1 MDTRPDVAGLRPGTD
16 SPRLAADYHLGMGMT
31 AMARSGRGRLL
42 VVDGLVVVVAGVVA
56 VFGSRQAALNQP
68 GAEPLDRLAYALIVV
83 AVAALAVRRTW
94 PRAVLAVTVALGA
107 AYLALGYAPG
117 PIFVAPAVAMY
128 TLAVGSPV
136 RTSLTACALALV
148 VVESGHL
155 PELLGQGSGGLLAA
169 VPTMVGW
176 GAAWVVLP
184 WALGTI
190 VRLGREEAGR
200 NREEELRRRAYE
212 ERLRVAR
219 EVHDVV
225 GHGLAVINMQ
235 AGIALHVLAKRPEQ
249 VEVALEA
256 IKTTS
261 KEALDELR
269 STLAVFRQPEEA
281 AAPRRP
287 APGLAQLEAL
297 IGEMADSGLPVD
309 LAVSG
314 ERAGLPG
321 AVDHAAYRIVQE
333 SLTNVLRH
341 AGPVTAKVRVS
352 YQPGALDLEIS
363 DDGDGGRSRQ
373 RGGAA
378 SDGAAAGGHGIAGM
392 RERAA
397 AVGGTL
403 VAGTAAEGGFR
414 VHARLPTGEAM

>member
-1 MDTRPDVAGLRPGTD
+1 M
-16 SPRLAADYHLGMGMT
+16 
-31 AMARSGRGRLL
+31 LL
-42 VVDGLVVVVAGVVA
+42 VDGLLVAVALVVA
-56 VFGSRQAALNQP
+56 VFGSRQATLNQP
-68 GAEPLDRLAYALIVV
+68 DAEPLDLLAYALIVV
-83 AVAALAVRRTW
+83 AVAALLVRRIW

-117 PIFVAPAVAMY
+117 PIFLAPAVAMY
-128 TLAVGSPV
+128 TLATRAPL
-136 RTSLTACALALV
+136 RTSVTACALALV

-155 PELLGQGSGGLLAA
+155 PGQIGQGSGDLLPA
-169 VPTMVGW
+169 VPSMVGW
-176 GAAWVVLP
+176 GTAWVVLP

-190 VRLGREEAGR
+190 VRFGREEAGR

-281 AAPRRP
+281 GAPRRP

-341 AGPVTAKVRVS
+341 AGPVAACVRVS
-352 YQPGALDLEIS
+352 YEPGALDLEIS
-363 DDGDGGRSRQ
+363 DDGNGTRPRQPDGSAPN
-373 RGGAA
+373 GA
-378 SDGAAAGGHGIAGM
+378 SAGGHGIAGM

-403 VAGTAAEGGFR
+403 VAGPVPEGGFR
-414 VHARLPTGEAM
+414 VHARLPTGEAT

>member
-1 MDTRPDVAGLRPGTD
+1 M
-16 SPRLAADYHLGMGMT
+16 
-31 AMARSGRGRLL
+31 LL
-42 VVDGLVVVVAGVVA
+42 VDGLLVAVAGVVA

-68 GAEPLDRLAYALIVV
+68 DAEPLDRLAYALIVV
-83 AVAALAVRRTW
+83 AVAALLVRRTW
-94 PRAVLAVTVALGA
+94 PRGVLAVTVALGA

-117 PIFVAPAVAMY
+117 PIFIAPAVAMY
-128 TLAVGSPV
+128 TLAVSSPV
-136 RTSLTACALALV
+136 RTSLAACALALV

-155 PELLGQGSGGLLAA
+155 PQLLEEGSGGLLTA
-169 VPTMVGW
+169 VPTMAGW
-176 GAAWVVLP
+176 GAAWVLLP

-269 STLAVFRQPEEA
+269 STLAVFRQPEEDG
-281 AAPRRP
+281 APRRP

-297 IGEMADSGLPVD
+297 IGEMTDSGLPVD
-309 LAVSG
+309 LTVSG

-341 AGPVTAKVRVS
+341 AGPVTARVRVS
-352 YQPGALDLEIS
+352 YQLGALDLEIS
-363 DDGDGGRSRQ
+363 DDGNGSRPHQPDGS
-373 RGGAA
+373 APDEA
-378 SDGAAAGGHGIAGM
+378 SPDPALTGGHGIAGM

-403 VAGTAAEGGFR
+403 VAGPAPAGGFR
-414 VHARLPTGEAM
+414 VHARLPTGNGP

>member
-1 MDTRPDVAGLRPGTD
+1 M
-16 SPRLAADYHLGMGMT
+16 
-31 AMARSGRGRLL
+31 LL
-42 VVDGLVVVVAGVVA
+42 VDGLLVAVALVVA
-56 VFGSRQAALNQP
+56 VFGSRQATLNQP
-68 GAEPLDRLAYALIVV
+68 DAEPLDLLAYALIVV
-83 AVAALAVRRTW
+83 AVAALLVRRIW

-117 PIFVAPAVAMY
+117 PIFLAPAVAMY
-128 TLAVGSPV
+128 TLATRAPL
-136 RTSLTACALALV
+136 RTSVTACALALV

-155 PELLGQGSGGLLAA
+155 PGLIGQGSGDLLTA
-169 VPTMVGW
+169 VPSMVGW
-176 GAAWVVLP
+176 GTAWVVLP

-190 VRLGREEAGR
+190 VRFGREEAGR

-249 VEVALEA
+249 VQVALEA

-281 AAPRRP
+281 GAPRRP

-297 IGEMADSGLPVD
+297 IAEMADSGLPVD

-341 AGPVTAKVRVS
+341 AGPVAACVRVS
-352 YQPGALDLEIS
+352 YEPGALDLEIS
-363 DDGDGGRSRQ
+363 DDGNGTRPRQPDGSAPN
-373 RGGAA
+373 GAP
-378 SDGAAAGGHGIAGM
+378 AGGHGIAGM

-403 VAGTAAEGGFR
+403 VAGPVAEGGFR
-414 VHARLPTGEAM
+414 VHARLPTGEAT